1 MARNKLLEF
10 LLDKKSKGLEMNI
23 GEAMSKCDIW
33 AEGKPGSIGP
43 MMNMFRKDWESK
55 NLK

>member
-1 MARNKLLEF
+1 MARNKLIGW

-23 GEAMSKCDIW
+23 GQAMSELDSW
-33 AEGKPGSIGP
+33 SEDGF
-43 MMNMFRKDWESK
+43 MDLFREDWESK

>member
-1 MARNKLLEF
+1 MARNKLIGW

-23 GEAMSKCDIW
+23 GQAMSELDMWSEDGHMDI
-33 AEGKPGSIGP
+33 
-43 MMNMFRKDWESK
+43 FREDWESK